1 MSNELREEHAKRLIK
16 DPLFQESFVTLKD
29 QLMNEWMHSQHLDV
43 ERRESLWLS
52 VKLVDRLKAHFESIA
67 ETGKMSEYLKTHPYL

>member
-52 VKLVDRLKAHFESIA
+52 VKLVDRLKALFESIA
-67 ETGKMSEYLKTHPYL
+67 ETGKMSEFL